1 MEEKKRILIADD
13 DSGVRAAFS
22 VLLQNAGYQVGV
34 AADGEEAEAKLAG
47 EPVDL
52 LILDLHL
59 PREEGWNVFGLAS
72 AWRPLLPIIVLTE
85 TGQQNDLAFLP
96 GVAAC
101 LEKPVDPV
109 VVLNIV
115 SRLFAEPSETRL
127 RRLTDQQRTRATPQF
142 ALLTL

>member
-1 MEEKKRILIADD
+1 MNNRILIADD
-13 DSGVRAAFS
+13 DRAVRESFS
-22 VLLQNAGYQVGV
+22 KLLANAGYQVSLAG
-34 AADGEEAEAKLAG
+34 DGEEAEEKLAS
-47 EPVDL
+47 EAIDL

-101 LEKPVDPV
+101 LEKPVDAV

-115 SRLFAEPSETRL
+115 SRLFAEPSESRL
-127 RRLTDQQRTRATPQF
+127 RRLTDQQRNKPLAQL
-142 ALLTL
+142 A